1 MHLVAVLLELLVDR
15 LQLGGSSR
23 GSSGTALD
31 VGHLALVEGLL
42 LDNTLGLQLVDRL
55 LVLPADLARDA
66 LQCSV
71 LTTRLETQHTQRI
84 RNNKLLLAVVWRR
97 HALIDLEAL
106 KRGRATGGLVRHHT
120 TDRAEENARRST
132 VVEWTALAW
141 VDKVALVHK
150 LKVLQLSTC

>member
-1 MHLVAVLLELLVDR
+1 MQNAAHSLCAVRRTQIKAVGTHDEHVPETLR
-15 LQLGGSSR
+15 GGGAHIR
-23 GSSGTALD
+23 ALA
-31 VGHLALVEGLL
+31 HA
-42 LDNTLGLQLVDRL
+42 
-55 LVLPADLARDA
+55 
-66 LQCSV
+66 
-71 LTTRLETQHTQRI
+71 QHTQRI

-132 VVEWTALAW
+132 VVEWTVLAW
-141 VDKVALVHK
+141 VHKVALVHK